1 MESWEYGE
9 INLLVIKRYYKHYNL
24 AGIFGGIYTIEDRF
38 KRMETVNLD
47 PFKEFFNKMNKDLK
61 GWLNNEQ
68 NTQELL

>member
-1 MESWEYGE
+1 
-9 INLLVIKRYYKHYNL
+9 
-24 AGIFGGIYTIEDRF
+24 
-38 KRMETVNLD
+38 METVNLD